1 MSITLITFILLAIF
15 LGAFIRTYFG
25 FGEAL
30 ISMPLLAIIGL
41 DINSSISIIG
51 LAGLTVAIFNIL
63 SELKHIKYKILSLM
77 LCSSI
82 IGIPIGIYILHHFN
96 TAIIQIFLAL
106 FLLLYGTY
114 AFCKRQFFKNNRKLV
129 LQSPYWSTIA
139 GIISGILGSLYNSHG
154 VPIVIYATL
163 SKWPIKTFKST
174 LQAHFLLTA
183 IFVVIG
189 QASGNVW
196 TDKTIPIYLMSLP
209 FLLLATIIGRY
220 LTIKTPAHHFEKWVY
235 LLMAALGLL
244 LLFSI

>member
-1 MSITLITFILLAIF
+1 
-15 LGAFIRTYFG
+15 
-25 FGEAL
+25 
-30 ISMPLLAIIGL
+30 
-41 DINSSISIIG
+41 
-51 LAGLTVAIFNIL
+51 
-63 SELKHIKYKILSLM
+63 M

-114 AFCKRQFFKNNRKLV
+114 AFCKRQFFKSNRKLV
-129 LQSPYWSTIA
+129 LKSPYWSTIA

-154 VPIVIYATL
+154 VSIVIYATL

-189 QASGNVW
+189 QASGNLW
-196 TDKTIPIYLMSLP
+196 TTKTIPIYLMSLP
-209 FLLLATIIGRY
+209 LLLLATIIGRY

-235 LLMAALGLL
+235 LLIVALGLL
-244 LLFSI
+244 LLVSI